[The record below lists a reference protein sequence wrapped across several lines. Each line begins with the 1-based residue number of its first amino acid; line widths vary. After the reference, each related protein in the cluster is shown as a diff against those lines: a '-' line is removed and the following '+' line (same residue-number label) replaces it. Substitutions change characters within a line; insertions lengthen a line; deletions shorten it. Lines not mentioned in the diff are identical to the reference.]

1 MANETPTDWTWAL
14 AIGIMS
20 AATAHIQ
27 PPTMAT
33 QPKSKVNVRKVLAAY
48 DADCGHNVRRNR
60 K

>member
-1 MANETPTDWTWAL
+1 METQTNWTWAL

-33 QPKSKVNVRKVLAAY
+33 MPKAKVNVRKVLAAY
-48 DADCGHNVRRNR
+48 DADCGFNPRR